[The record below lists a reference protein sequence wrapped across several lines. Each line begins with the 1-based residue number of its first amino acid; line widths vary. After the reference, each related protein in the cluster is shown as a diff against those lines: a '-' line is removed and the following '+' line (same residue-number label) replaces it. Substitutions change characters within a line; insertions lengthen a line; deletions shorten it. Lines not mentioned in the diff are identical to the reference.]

1 MGRKRTDGWGYVRA
15 GVVSIE
21 EVLPLIS
28 DPNIKKVEFHG
39 HMVNVTSLR
48 LRTFVEKGLCCSS
61 CGLQATHF
69 AVETKTGQE
78 QWHLNLWADR
88 SAEGKGEMLM
98 THDHT
103 LARGLGG
110 ADHIDNV
117 TTMCRKCNFEKSK
130 GENIEYC
137 KRNNLPLPGQ
147 RKDKVARTPEP
158 VSPGQRVRKKSG
170 NKFKSGEYIATVVAV
185 CTSLLDPKRRLAY
198 SFEED
203 DSIVGV
209 DMCGVALP
217 A

>member
-1 MGRKRTDGWGYVRA
+1 MGRKRTVGWGYVRA
-15 GVVSIE
+15 GIVSIE
-21 EVLPLIS
+21 EVLPLIA
-28 DPNIKKVEFHG
+28 DRTVQKVELHG

-48 LRTFVEKGLCCSS
+48 LRTFAEKGLCCSA

-69 AVETKTGQE
+69 AVETQKANNH
-78 QWHLNLWADR
+78 WHLNLWADR

-103 LARGLGG
+103 LSRGLGG
-110 ADHIDNV
+110 RDHIDNV
-117 TTMCRKCNFEKSK
+117 TTMCRKCNHQKSV

-137 KRNNLPLPGQ
+137 KRNNLPLPGS
-147 RKDKVARTPEP
+147 RKDKVVAVPEP
-158 VSPGQRVRKKSG
+158 VSTGTQVHKKSG

-185 CTSLLDPKRRLAY
+185 CSSLLDPKRRLAY

-203 DSIVGV
+203 DSVVNV
-209 DMCGVALP
+209 DRCGVVMP